1 MHILAVT
8 MNTGIRTNTT
18 PVQLRALA
26 SFLLMSAGLTACA
39 TYSPLPLPLPQTILE
54 RGIPEVS
61 TDTALPELDT
71 TPALHV
77 DTEHTLTDMGAGT
90 MALATSPDLVAAR
103 TKVGI
108 ADAQL
113 LTAGLIADPQLSLNL
128 DRPVD
133 PALVDALAGGV
144 SFDVM
149 SLFNR
154 GARVRQARRQH
165 EQTRLEVGWTEWLA
179 LNHVRV
185 LVRRILALEKQ
196 VDVAT
201 QASAAARSLYALTKS
216 NMQAGDARL
225 DDASVYQVGLIDA
238 QDRALGLQRQVVAAR
253 QELNAALGLPPDTA
267 LKLAAP
273 ALQPLDALDA
283 HELALRAA
291 ERRLDILALRSGY
304 AAQEAGVHLAVRES
318 LPLPQLSFNRARDTG
333 AVWTSGIG
341 IALPLPLWN
350 RNRGAISIA
359 TSTRAQLSAEYV
371 ARLLQTRGDI
381 AAEVADLRHIDAQRR
396 ALAEQLPTLQ
406 ASEDIVAKAAREGN
420 VALTTYNT
428 LRASLLDKRLTLL
441 ALEQAQG
448 EGEVALETAVGGWIW
463 ETPQ

>member
-1 MHILAVT
+1 M
-8 MNTGIRTNTT
+8 
-18 PVQLRALA
+18 
-26 SFLLMSAGLTACA
+26 
-39 TYSPLPLPLPQTILE
+39 PLPLPQTILE
-54 RGIPEVS
+54 RGVPEVS
-61 TDTALPELDT
+61 TDTASSGLAT
-71 TPALHV
+71 KPALQV
-77 DTEHTLTDMGAGT
+77 DIKHTLTDMDAARL
-90 MALATSPDLVAAR
+90 ALATSPDLVATR
-103 TKVGI
+103 LKVGI

-113 LTAGLIADPQLSLNL
+113 LSAGLIADPQLSLGL
-128 DRPVD
+128 DRPGD

-144 SFDVM
+144 SFDLM

-165 EQTRLEVGWTEWLA
+165 AQTRLEVGWTEWLA
-179 LNHVRV
+179 LNHVRT
-185 LVRRILALEKQ
+185 LVRRILALEEQ
-196 VDVAT
+196 VEVAT
-201 QASAAARSLYALTKS
+201 EASHAARTRYALTER
-216 NMQAGDARL
+216 NMRAGDARL

-238 QDRALGLQRQVVAAR
+238 QDRALGLDRQAVAAR

-273 ALQPLDALDA
+273 ALQSLDTLDVGA
-283 HELALRAA
+283 LALRAA

-304 AAQEAGVHLAVRES
+304 AAQEAGVRLAVHES

-350 RNRGAISIA
+350 RNRGAISVA
-359 TSTRAQLSAEYV
+359 RSTRAQLSAEYV

-396 ALAEQLPTLQ
+396 ALSEQLPTLQ
-406 ASEDIVAKAAREGN
+406 ASEQIVAKAAQEGN

-428 LRASLLDKRLTLL
+428 LRASLLDKQLTLL
-441 ALEQAQG
+441 ALEQAQS
-448 EGEVALETAVGGWIW
+448 EGEVALETAVGGWLW
-463 ETPQ
+463 ETPR